1 MLGFLGLAGFYRAF
15 ISNFAGISAPL
26 NALTSDNV
34 PFLWTSECEDAFLQ
48 LKAKLISEP
57 ILKFPDLNQ
66 PFFVEVD
73 ASNHAVGGILSQ
85 KGVSEQLHPVAYF
98 STALRKDQ
106 KNWSATNKEAFAL
119 VLAVRHWNVYL
130 AGSKFVL
137 NSDHNPL
144 SHLRSQPDP
153 RGKIGRWVSE
163 LEEYDY
169 TIRYIRGKENVK
181 ADALSRFTNASS
193 DQPHSHFEEKVY
205 ALFIDNKDFPSQL
218 KEEQQKDST
227 IVACMKQLST
237 GTNVLH
243 GRLKWVQKQLRI
255 QEGLLTKS
263 GRPVIPPSLRKLV
276 VAEYHNMAHLG
287 IDRIYSLLKAR
298 CYWPNMYA
306 YIRAFISSCGT
317 CQRTKCST
325 APPKAPLVEMFIPSA
340 PMQFISLDIA
350 YLPKDHKGYQYILLI
365 GNIFSKYIAAIP
377 LKDQTAPVIVDAL
390 LQHWIFV
397 HGTPFYILSDQGS
410 NDDGNVMRQICTTL
424 TIEKRRSSSYH
435 SQGNGFAE
443 RNIRSVKDMLRAV
456 LLHQRLDQSKW
467 RSILFNLV
475 FALNTTVSK
484 ATKCIP
490 YEVVFGRTAV
500 LPQDIL
506 FGNAPD
512 GLEHVSVSDH
522 LHTISS
528 NLNDIFDQV
537 MHSSALSKTEM
548 QRHYNKNILFNN
560 YGEGQKVWLKTKHYK
575 SGENRKLA
583 PRRNGPWTVLQKL
596 PNGVNF
602 RIENSRKEQK
612 VVHHDRLLPFIERDT
627 DLQSEDELIEHDIPE
642 DERSV
647 ASESLSDSSGSD
659 YEEERPEDPNP
670 QLQED
675 NAPQRNYP
683 RRNRRVRTL
692 PDTIPWSVIDV

>member
-1 MLGFLGLAGFYRAF
+1 M
-15 ISNFAGISAPL
+15 
-26 NALTSDNV
+26 
-34 PFLWTSECEDAFLQ
+34 
-48 LKAKLISEP
+48 
-57 ILKFPDLNQ
+57 
-66 PFFVEVD
+66 
-73 ASNHAVGGILSQ
+73 
-85 KGVSEQLHPVAYF
+85 
-98 STALRKDQ
+98 
-106 KNWSATNKEAFAL
+106 
-119 VLAVRHWNVYL
+119 
-130 AGSKFVL
+130 L

-153 RGKIGRWVSE
+153 RGKSGRWVSE

-169 TIRYIRGKENVK
+169 TFRYIRGKENVK
-181 ADALSRFTNASS
+181 ADALSRLTNASS
-193 DQPHSHFEEKVY
+193 EQPHSHFEEKVY
-205 ALFIDNKDFPSQL
+205 ALFIHHKDFPSQL

-227 IVACMKQLST
+227 IVKCMKQLSA

-243 GRLKWVQKQLRI
+243 GRLKRVQKQLRI

-263 GRPVIPPSLRKLV
+263 FRPFIPPSLRKLV

-306 YIRAFISSCGT
+306 YIRTFISSCDT
-317 CQRTKCST
+317 CQRTKCIT

-365 GNIFSKYIAAIP
+365 GDIFSKYIAAIP

-410 NDDGNVMRQICTTL
+410 NVDGNVMRQICTTL

-435 SQGNGFAE
+435 S
-443 RNIRSVKDMLRAV
+443 
-456 LLHQRLDQSKW
+456 H
-467 RSILFNLV
+467 
-475 FALNTTVSK
+475 
-484 ATKCIP
+484 
-490 YEVVFGRTAV
+490 
-500 LPQDIL
+500 
-506 FGNAPD
+506 
-512 GLEHVSVSDH
+512 EHVSVSDH

-537 MHSSALSKTEM
+537 MRSLALSKTEM

-560 YGEGQKVWLKTKHYK
+560 YGEGQKVWLKSKHYK

-627 DLQSEDELIEHDIPE
+627 DLQSDDELIEHDIPE

-659 YEEERPEDPNP
+659 YEETRPEDPNP

-675 NAPQRNYP
+675 NAPQKNYP
-683 RRNRRVRTL
+683 RRNKRVRTL
-692 PDTIPWSVIDV
+692 PDTIPWSVIDI